1 MKRQIA
7 ARLWLRLPA
16 GCSARALCA
25 SGVLLTGLSPL
36 CAPAADVL
44 HNPSDEAGWHW
55 YHEPAPEEVEEE
67 VTAPPPAVSP
77 EARMAALQRETK
89 AALAAAI
96 MTPTVEN
103 FARFKRL
110 QDFWTARAGEFSM
123 VAQKAMLAHP
133 ELDYN
138 LQHSHYN
145 GTARLQQA
153 DDRRREREAIAAL
166 AGRYGVF
173 LFYRGGEAA
182 DAQLAE
188 VVNGFSREHGVAFIP
203 VTVDGKASAT
213 LPETR
218 MNQGQAERLGVV
230 HFPALVLVDP
240 REGTAKPLAYGF
252 ITQDDLA
259 RRFLYVATDFKPNF

>member
-1 MKRQIA
+1 MKR
-7 ARLWLRLPA
+7 LL
-16 GCSARALCA
+16 
-25 SGVLLTGLSPL
+25 VLLVVLPLS
-36 CAPAADVL
+36 APAADVL
-44 HNPSDEAGWHW
+44 RNPSDEAGWHW
-55 YHEPAPEEVEEE
+55 YHEPEPPEEEAPA
-67 VTAPPPAVSP
+67 APPKMSP
-77 EARMAALQRETK
+77 EARMAALQQETK

-123 VAQKAMLAHP
+123 VAQKAMLVHP

-145 GTARLQQA
+145 GTARLQQS
-153 DDRRREREAIAAL
+153 DDRRRERKAIASL
-166 AGRYGVF
+166 AEQYGVF

-188 VVNGFSREHGVAFIP
+188 VVKGFSREHGVSFIP

-218 MNQGQAERLGVV
+218 MNQGQAERLGVT

-240 REGTAKPLAYGF
+240 REGTAKPLAFGF
-252 ITQDDLA
+252 ISQDDLA